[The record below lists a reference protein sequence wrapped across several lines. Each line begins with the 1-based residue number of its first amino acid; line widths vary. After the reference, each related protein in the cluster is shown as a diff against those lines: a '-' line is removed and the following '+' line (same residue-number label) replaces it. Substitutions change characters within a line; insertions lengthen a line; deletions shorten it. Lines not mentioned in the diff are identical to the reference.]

1 MATKDRITL
10 FLNEA
15 PMGSDIVMESITL
28 KKLKTPFLGL
38 AGVNERNRLFSTATN
53 V

>member
-15 PMGSDIVMESITL
+15 PMGADIVMESITL

-38 AGVNERNRLFSTATN
+38 AGVNERNRLITSGALS
-53 V
+53 